1 MANVLAIDYGTKRIG
16 LAIADEKLKIPL
28 PLKPIIEKN
37 QQQVLEK
44 IANLCKEKNVDQIV
58 IGLPLS
64 FEFEETSMCQE
75 IKAFGEN
82 LKQITGIKIIY
93 ENEVL
98 TTEAAK
104 KMRQTTSQLKSR
116 KDKSKNHFDS
126 QAASLILES
135 YLKKVKS

>member
-44 IANLCKEKNVDQIV
+44 IANLCREKNVFQIV

-75 IKAFGEN
+75 IKAFGEK

-116 KDKSKNHFDS
+116 KDKLKNHFDS

-135 YLKKVKS
+135 YLRKVKS

>member
-1 MANVLAIDYGTKRIG
+1 MANILAIDYGTKRIG

-44 IANLCKEKNVDQIV
+44 IANLCREKNVFQIV

-75 IKAFGEN
+75 IKAFGEK

-116 KDKSKNHFDS
+116 KDKPKNHFDS

-135 YLKKVKS
+135 YLRKVKS

>member
-82 LKQITGIKIIY
+82 LKTNY
-93 ENEVL
+93 WN
-98 TTEAAK
+98 
-104 KMRQTTSQLKSR
+104 
-116 KDKSKNHFDS
+116 KN
-126 QAASLILES
+126 
-135 YLKKVKS
+135 YL

>member
-44 IANLCKEKNVDQIV
+44 IANLCREKNVFQIV

-75 IKAFGEN
+75 IKAFGEK

-116 KDKSKNHFDS
+116 KDKPKNHFDS

-135 YLKKVKS
+135 YLRKVKS